1 MSRDLR
7 HVIDALQAGVVVV
20 DRAGRVEE
28 LNPQASRFLRVPA
41 EAVLGA
47 PLERLAPVP
56 VPRFIA
62 PPAALGRRIQE
73 QLVDLLAAEK
83 IRPVVGGTWSFADLP
98 QALEAMESRTTIGRI
113 VIDR

>member
-1 MSRDLR
+1 MVGFASGIEAEEVPMVTGRMLCFGNFDIVG
-7 HVIDALQAGVVVV
+7 VILAYTEFAT
-20 DRAGRVEE
+20 
-28 LNPQASRFLRVPA
+28 
-41 EAVLGA
+41 A

-56 VPRFIA
+56 VPRFNA